1 MTNKIII
8 DVIILMST
16 YIPWLGIQELLTTP
30 NPKSPAQREAY
41 EDYTINRTVYDRKV
55 REQALK
61 NTPDT

>member
-1 MTNKIII
+1 M
-8 DVIILMST
+8 IILIT
-16 YIPWLGIQELLTTP
+16 NYIPWLGIQELLTTP

-41 EDYTINRTVYDRKV
+41 EDYTVNRTVYDRKV